1 MSDNLVGL
9 IMFSVCALLTLPG
22 VWFTIRRGPTHG
34 IIASL
39 AVALATNLVFIGI
52 FLALNRLRYGYWT
65 PESPDD
71 PGDSLRSL
79 IMLPALLTVGYWAP
93 LQLIGIVVGWAIR
106 RRTRRSG
113 G

>member
-1 MSDNLVGL
+1 MSDNLFGL
-9 IMFSVCALLTLPG
+9 TIFGICALLTLPG
-22 VWFTIRRGPTHG
+22 VWLTIRRGPTRG
-34 IIASL
+34 LIASV
-39 AVALATNLVFIGI
+39 AVALAAILVFIGI

-79 IMLPALLTVGYWAP
+79 VMFPALLTMGYWAP
-93 LQLIGIVVGWAIR
+93 MQLIGIAVGWAIR
-106 RRTRRSG
+106 RQRRRSG